1 MRQNFI
7 STLRKTMLED
17 SEKNGA
23 KGVGLL
29 DKGANFYLTTDGKLT
44 EGFIDELSDFKNDA
58 LI

>member
-7 STLRKTMLED
+7 NTLRKTMLED